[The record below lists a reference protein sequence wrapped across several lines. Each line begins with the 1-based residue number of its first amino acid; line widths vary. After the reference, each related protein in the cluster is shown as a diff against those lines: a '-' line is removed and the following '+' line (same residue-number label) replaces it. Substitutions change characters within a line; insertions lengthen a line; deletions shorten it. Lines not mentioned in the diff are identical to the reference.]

1 MSTLV
6 RIRDNGEATVYAVL
20 ALVGLAAAVSGAFY
34 GVFVDGGRVG
44 PGFLP
49 LVAGGLTAVLC
60 GWLALRCVHG
70 ERSHPPGG
78 PAEGVEPHLVED
90 IDPVD
95 IDSVDNGTDDDV
107 DISGRTRRERIHNLW
122 KVFGLTLGA
131 IPLVQVVGFL
141 AAFGALVF
149 VISTWIERQPL
160 LKSAVIA
167 AAATGLIYGVFGLF
181 LEIPLPGGLL
191 GLGTEG

>member
-1 MSTLV
+1 MSTLI
-6 RIRDNGEATVYAVL
+6 RIRGNGEATVYAML

-60 GWLALRCVHG
+60 GWLALRGVHG
-70 ERSHPPGG
+70 RRSHPPGG
-78 PAEGVEPHLVED
+78 PADGVEPHLAED
-90 IDPVD
+90 INPVD
-95 IDSVDNGTDDDV
+95 DATDDDV

-131 IPLVQVVGFL
+131 ILLVQVVGFL